1 MTRVRL
7 LAAICLALALSAA
20 AAASRPPAELVGLWS
35 AGQASCAAGVGV
47 RFGED
52 AIAAVYDNQ
61 RETLFAH
68 PHYRVEES
76 GEHFRVRVRYEL
88 PTRPG
93 GARTVG
99 AYGVLVLAR
108 GPDGALTTASHNMV
122 DGRTG
127 SARLRIADDPALSAL
142 NARAVRRPSLAR
154 SAARPLGVK
163 RPPARAPAVSFKQKR

>member
-7 LAAICLALALSAA
+7 LAAICLALALSACGG
-20 AAASRPPAELVGLWS
+20 SRPPSELVGLWS

-99 AYGVLVLAR
+99 AYGMLVLER
-108 GPDGALTTASHNMV
+108 GPDGALTTATHNMV

-127 SARLRIADDPALSAL
+127 SARLRIANDPALSAL
-142 NARAVRRPSLAR
+142 NLEPCGAHPWREALRGR
-154 SAARPLGVK
+154 SA
-163 RPPARAPAVSFKQKR
+163 